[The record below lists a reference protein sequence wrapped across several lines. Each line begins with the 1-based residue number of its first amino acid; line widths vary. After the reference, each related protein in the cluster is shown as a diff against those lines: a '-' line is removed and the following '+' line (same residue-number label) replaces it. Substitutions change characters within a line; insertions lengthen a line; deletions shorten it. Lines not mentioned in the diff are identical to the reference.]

1 MTRVRR
7 SGKTAGIGRAGA
19 ECSSM
24 QEIVHRPLTL
34 AEAEQVHT
42 ALKETPNILGYTV
55 RELIRLSD
63 VFVAVDGVFAG
74 VCFSVDLTQNW
85 TEIAVL
91 FVLPEF
97 GGQGLGTA
105 LFEAAWARAGKRRRH
120 LYVLSRN
127 PQVVEWM
134 KARGMEVSAVGW
146 KAPWAVHWYMARY
159 MASRHRWA
167 ESVRKRKAIRACPPL
182 MQGIK
187 RQR

>member
-1 MTRVRR
+1 M
-7 SGKTAGIGRAGA
+7 GKV
-19 ECSSM
+19 
-24 QEIVHRPLTL
+24 VHRPLSL
-34 AEAEQVHT
+34 VEAKQVHA

-55 RELIRLSD
+55 RELTHFSD
-63 VFVAVDGVFAG
+63 VFVAEVDGMFAG

-97 GGQGLGTA
+97 EGQGLGTA
-105 LFEAAWARAGKRRRH
+105 LFEAAWARAGQRRRH

-127 PQVVEWM
+127 PQVVGWM
-134 KARGMEVSAVGW
+134 KARGMEVGAVGW
-146 KAPWAVHWYMARY
+146 KAPWAVQWYMARY

-167 ESVRKRKAIRACPPL
+167 EGFRKRRAISACPPL

-187 RQR
+187 RQG